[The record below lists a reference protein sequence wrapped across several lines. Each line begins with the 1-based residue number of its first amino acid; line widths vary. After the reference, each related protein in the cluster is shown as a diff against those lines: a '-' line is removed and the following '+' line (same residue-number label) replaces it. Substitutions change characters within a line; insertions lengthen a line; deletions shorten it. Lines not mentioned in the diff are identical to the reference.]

1 MISRLNVKG
10 TLTYVKNQSRRL
22 KHQTSGMP
30 QSNSGMAALGCQLT
44 HKWLVIGG
52 VILNHSIVFF
62 WGGRPILFN
71 FCWDVN
77 ISNLRQLFT
86 NGYGSISIDT
96 FLGG

>member
-1 MISRLNVKG
+1 MISRLNVKE

-62 WGGRPILFN
+62 FGGPP
-71 FCWDVN
+71 
-77 ISNLRQLFT
+77 
-86 NGYGSISIDT
+86 DT
-96 FLGG
+96 V